1 MSTLLFVGIC
11 LAVLGVGGRVAI
23 GRGDASR
30 RKSALKSGAPE
41 PRPSKGSKRVA
52 NTGAGAGIVA
62 IIVSLI
68 FGGGA
73 GLGLGPGIGTG
84 TESNAQAVESSVSS
98 EVESAT
104 IEEARKAAQDSDTLM
119 IRVKE
124 KNIFINDYLCTDIDE
139 FGKTMEDFYEDGM
152 NITVIDD
159 YADSEPYSSVTGY
172 LKDNAYEYLVE
183 AK

>member
-1 MSTLLFVGIC
+1 MSTLLFVGIF
-11 LAVLGVGGRVAI
+11 LVVLGVGGRVAV

-30 RKSALKSGAPE
+30 MKSAVRSGSPE
-41 PRPSKGSKRVA
+41 PRPSNGKKRAA
-52 NTGAGAGIVA
+52 NAGTGAGIIA
-62 IIVSLI
+62 IIASLI

-73 GLGLGPGIGTG
+73 GLGLGSGMGTG
-84 TESNAQAVESSVSS
+84 TGNSGQAVESSVSD
-98 EVESAT
+98 EIESVT
-104 IEEARKAAQDSDTLM
+104 LEEARKAAEDTDTLM

-124 KNIFINDYLCTDIDE
+124 KNIFINEYLCADIEE
-139 FGKTMEDFYEDGM
+139 FGKTMEDLYEDGM

-159 YADSEPYSSVTGY
+159 YADSVPYSAVTGY